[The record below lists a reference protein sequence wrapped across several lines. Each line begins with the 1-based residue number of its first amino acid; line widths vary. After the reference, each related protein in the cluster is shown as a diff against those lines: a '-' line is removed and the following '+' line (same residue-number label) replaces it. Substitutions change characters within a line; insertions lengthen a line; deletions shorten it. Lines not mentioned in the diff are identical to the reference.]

1 MCASMP
7 PHEPTLSM
15 NPLAANPFTVLTLIA
30 APAVLTNASSVL
42 ALGTSNR
49 FARAIDRARALSA
62 QLETPGAEADPL
74 TPLRVRQLHR
84 TEIRA
89 QRLLQA
95 LWFFYLAL
103 GNFAAA
109 ALVSLIG
116 AGLATSEHH
125 IIFRVALW
133 LALVT
138 GVVGVTSL
146 VLGCSL
152 LVQETRLALINVTEE
167 ADYIRT
173 RFQDYVKSSI
183 KGDAPG

>member
-1 MCASMP
+1 
-7 PHEPTLSM
+7 M

-62 QLETPGAEADPL
+62 QLEAQDAEADPL

-89 QRLLQA
+89 QRLLLALQA
-95 LWFFYLAL
+95 FYLAL

-116 AGLATSEHH
+116 ASVASSEHH
-125 IIFRVALW
+125 VIFRAAMWV
-133 LALVT
+133 ALVT
-138 GVVGVTSL
+138 GVIGVGGL
-146 VLGCSL
+146 VYGCSL
-152 LVQETRLALINVTEE
+152 LVVETRLALLNVTEE
-167 ADYIRT
+167 ADFIRA
-173 RFQDYVKSSI
+173 RFGDYVKYSP

>member
-1 MCASMP
+1 
-7 PHEPTLSM
+7 M

-30 APAVLTNASSVL
+30 GPAVLTNASSVL

-62 QLETPGAEADPL
+62 QLETPGAETDPL
-74 TPLRVRQLHR
+74 TPMRIRQLHR

-95 LWFFYLAL
+95 LRVFYTAL

-116 AGLATSEHH
+116 AGVATSEHH
-125 IIFRVALW
+125 VIFRIALW
-133 LALVT
+133 VALVT
-138 GVVGVTSL
+138 GIVGVSGL

-152 LVQETRLALINVTEE
+152 LVQETRLALLNVTEE
-167 ADYIRT
+167 AEYIRT
-173 RFQDYVKSSI
+173 RFQDYVKNSV
-183 KGDAPG
+183 KDDEPG